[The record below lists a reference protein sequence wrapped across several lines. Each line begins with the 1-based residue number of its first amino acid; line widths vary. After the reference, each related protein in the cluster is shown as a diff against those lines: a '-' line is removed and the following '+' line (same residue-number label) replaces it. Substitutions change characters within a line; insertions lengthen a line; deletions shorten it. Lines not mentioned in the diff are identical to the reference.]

1 MIAPLLL
8 LFHTLP
14 DPSGTPLLAQVRLA
28 ALRALAAQRDGA
40 EDLEA
45 RLALFFRQQCGAT
58 KLRHLSELRLDAG
71 SRGVFAAENSNLGT
85 SFAVICSAL
94 AVSSVGLGAESE
106 GLALTSS
113 VPPSLFEASK
123 PLLKLR
129 VDWAATYAKAFPH
142 RKLAWRP
149 LLSSGVVLWRHQQ
162 GNTEI
167 CCSEL
172 QVHLLLALARRH
184 SLSVAEVREAALAWE
199 EGCPE
204 GDRVTIQDHWERA
217 LAALCDGSNSPLLRH
232 EAADIGGAGWRAE
245 PGSRLGGF
253 NLVGPCPAAGAAW
266 GLGGFGRRCG
276 ELTEGPRRRCPGS
289 SGGRCDC
296 AAAEALACARGR
308 GAGCKIGDLPGE
320 PRASAGQSRRRLR
333 LCRRAH
339 GGKPQRGGARAGY
352 CFMRKRAFAYAR

>member
-245 PGSRLGGF
+245 PRGAPALEGSIWLDPAPLLAPPGGWAASGVGAASSPKGRDADARAPVVDAAIVRLLKRWHVLEAEELVAKLATYPASLELPLAKADGASGFAAVRTAAKPEAPSALASGSSRL
-253 NLVGPCPAAGAAW
+253 AG
-266 GLGGFGRRCG
+266 
-276 ELTEGPRRRCPGS
+276 
-289 SGGRCDC
+289 
-296 AAAEALACARGR
+296 
-308 GAGCKIGDLPGE
+308 
-320 PRASAGQSRRRLR
+320 
-333 LCRRAH
+333 
-339 GGKPQRGGARAGY
+339 
-352 CFMRKRAFAYAR
+352 